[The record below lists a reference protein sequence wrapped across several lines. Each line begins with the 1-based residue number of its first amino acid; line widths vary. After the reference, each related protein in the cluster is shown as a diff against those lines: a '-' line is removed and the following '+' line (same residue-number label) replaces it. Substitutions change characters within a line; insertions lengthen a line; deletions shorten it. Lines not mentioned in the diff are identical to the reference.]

1 MRMPRDWM
9 YTKDGDYGDG
19 VAMFAARRQF
29 AGSLPLPDGRPR
41 SFAESFEWSA
51 AASAECSHGKFG
63 GAQLHGG
70 APKNQ
75 GNSAPLGRK
84 RADQPG
90 VFGAGPLEQAP
101 VLGTRGVA
109 DLRVAQATLFG

>member
-1 MRMPRDWM
+1 MPRDWM

-19 VAMFAARRQF
+19 VAMFAARRRF

-75 GNSAPLGRK
+75 GDSAPLGERELTKLVYSVLVRWSKRQYSEQEEWQIYELRK
-84 RADQPG
+84 
-90 VFGAGPLEQAP
+90 
-101 VLGTRGVA
+101 
-109 DLRVAQATLFG
+109 